1 MVASGTNARIAYI
14 GETTRGTTPGS
25 PNFTI
30 ARAISRKIN
39 LAKNTIE
46 SAEVSG
52 RNRTD
57 VRHGFHRIEGDIQVE
72 LGMETYNDWLLWSLG
87 TTAWFTPAS
96 IVGVDLDVTAIN
108 QFTRASGNWIDAQ
121 YRPGDWVRTSGF
133 PNAANNGDFRI
144 LTVTASVL
152 TVTVDT
158 LVVEAGDADST
169 LAYIGKKCVV
179 SEIAQLLKT
188 FSLEREILDLDAAG
202 LDLYQIFR
210 GVGINRLNVSANP
223 DELLKATFGLIGMT
237 GTNNG
242 AATLDTNSA
251 YSAAPTNA
259 PFAGVDTTM
268 YIAQYAVN
276 ATSFDFTLDNQ
287 RTTKAILGQ
296 RTTLDLYEG
305 VAKASGNLS
314 VLMANVGRAQRFQDE
329 VAEAA
334 GFQIRANELG
344 TSEFMTFNFYK
355 AKFMTHEVDP
365 PASGP
370 VAQNIAWD
378 GLQQTFAG
386 VSTTYRET
394 MHIQRSTST

>member
-25 PNFTI
+25 PNFKV

-72 LGMETYNDWLLWSLG
+72 LGMETYNDWLLWSVG
-87 TTAWFTPAS
+87 TTAWFTPPS
-96 IVGVDLDVTAIN
+96 VVGVDLDVTATD
-108 QFTRASGNWIDAQ
+108 QFTRATGNWIDDN

-133 PNAANNGDFRI
+133 PTAANNGDFRI
-144 LTVTASVL
+144 LSLTGSVI
-152 TVTVDT
+152 TVTVST

-179 SEIAQLLKT
+179 SEASQLLKT
-188 FSLEREILDLDAAG
+188 FSLEREILDLDGAG
-202 LDLYQIFR
+202 IDLYQIFR
-210 GVGINRLNVSANP
+210 GVAINRLNVSANP
-223 DELLKATFGLIGMT
+223 DELIKATFGLIGMT

-242 AATLDTNSA
+242 SATLDTDSL
-251 YSAAPTNA
+251 YTAAPTNS

-268 YIAQYAVN
+268 YIAQFAVN
-276 ATSFDFTLDNQ
+276 ATTFDFTLDNQ
-287 RTTKAILGQ
+287 RTTKAILGS
-296 RTTLDLYEG
+296 RTTQDIYEG
-305 VAKASGNLS
+305 VCKASGNLS
-314 VLMANVGRAQRFQDE
+314 ILLQNTGRAQRFQDE

-334 GFQIRANELG
+334 GFQIRSNELG
-344 TSEFMTFNFYK
+344 TSEFMAFNFYK
-355 AKFMTHEVDP
+355 AKFMTHEIDP
-365 PASGP
+365 PQNGP

-378 GLQQTFAG
+378 GLQQSFTGA
-386 VSTTYRET
+386 STVYRET
-394 MHIQRSTST
+394 MHIQRSTTT